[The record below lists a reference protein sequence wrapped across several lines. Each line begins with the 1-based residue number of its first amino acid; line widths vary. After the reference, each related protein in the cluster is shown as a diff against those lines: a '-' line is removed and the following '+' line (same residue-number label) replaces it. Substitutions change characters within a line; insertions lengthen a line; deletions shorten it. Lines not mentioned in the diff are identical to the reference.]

1 MAKARVLAVDDQRYF
16 RELLANMLEE
26 EGFEAQTASSGEEAL
41 HILEHAA
48 FDIVLTDLVMPGMDG
63 SDLVHRIKQR
73 DPSQDVVVVTGVV
86 DVKTAVQ
93 AMKIGATEY
102 LLKPFDRKTLSTA
115 LHGILQNRRL
125 EAEHARLLEEN
136 IEYIGERSLY
146 ERALGIFSALA
157 VEPLAVRVVDALCH
171 ETRAQG
177 GVMWVASD
185 TREGELHLAAARG
198 LVRVADEAETIEVE
212 GLPEQIRSSGARCA
226 VLPWRKGDEDGPNA
240 LYAPLRR
247 DGGIVGL
254 VRLTDKLEGESFD
267 AVDQAAV
274 ERFAHF
280 ADTALAN
287 ALRVRWLERRSLR
300 DPDTGAYNI
309 EYFQDVARIEIE
321 KASRFGRTLAVLAL
335 DLGPAESLRL
345 LGGGSRPG
353 AWLAGVADALRG
365 LLRATDILAADGAS
379 RFFALLPEADALG
392 AAVLKRRLLRV
403 LERSELFTDID
414 VAARPRAHVGVA
426 LYPGDGAHLESL
438 LRSVDAAV
446 EQERSSQAVSLGID
460 RLSLAAG
467 LHALVRQGTP
477 ERPETADQLVRFLL
491 AEVRRRGRER
501 GVLYAAPGT
510 ALARA
515 MRAGLEELGDSMG
528 STDLVVIADGEPP
541 GAARPELNWVPTHR
555 APGLPPCVVHYG
567 DGPVYALIREEG
579 HDDAPAR
586 LFHTSDRA
594 LVEHLAFRLQEE
606 LALPASLGGDG
617 RA

>member
-16 RELLANMLEE
+16 RELLAGMLEE
-26 EGFEAQTASSGEEAL
+26 EGFEAQTASSGDEAL
-41 HILEHAA
+41 HILENAH

-63 SDLVHRIKQR
+63 SELVHRIKQR
-73 DPSQDVVVVTGVV
+73 DSSQDVVVVTGVV
-86 DVKTAVQ
+86 DVKTAVE

-115 LHGILQNRRL
+115 LQGILQSRRL

-157 VEPLAVRVVDALCH
+157 VEPLAVRIVDALCH

-177 GVMWVASD
+177 GVMWVAGE
-185 TREGELHLAAARG
+185 TREDQLHLAAARG
-198 LVRVADEAETIEVE
+198 LVRVADEQENLDIE
-212 GLPEQIRSSGARCA
+212 GLPEEIRAAARCA
-226 VLPWRKGDEDGPNA
+226 VLPWREADGDSNA
-240 LYAPLRR
+240 LYAPVRR
-247 DGGIVGL
+247 RGQVVGL
-254 VRLTDKLEGESFD
+254 VRLTDKLEGETFD

-274 ERFAHF
+274 ERFLQF
-280 ADTALAN
+280 ADTAVGN

-300 DPDTGAYNI
+300 DPDTGAYNL
-309 EYFQDVARIEIE
+309 EYFQDVARLEIE
-321 KASRFGRTLAVLAL
+321 KASRFGRTMALLAL

-365 LLRATDILAADGAS
+365 LLRATDILAADGSS

-403 LERSELFTDID
+403 LERSELFRDID
-414 VAARPRAHVGVA
+414 AVARPRAHVGVA
-426 LYPGDGAHLESL
+426 LFPGDGAQLEPL
-438 LRSVDAAV
+438 LRGLDAAI
-446 EQERSSQAVSLGID
+446 EQERGSQAVSLGID
-460 RLSLAAG
+460 RLSLSAG

-477 ERPETADQLVRFLL
+477 ERPETADQLVRFVLG
-491 AEVRRRGRER
+491 EVGRRSRER

-510 ALARA
+510 ALAA
-515 MRAGLEELGDSMG
+515 ATRAGLAALRDAAG
-528 STDLVVIADGEPP
+528 STDLVVIAEGEPP
-541 GAARPELNWVPTHR
+541 PGSQAPLSWVSPDR
-555 APGLPPCVVHYG
+555 APGLPPCLVHYG
-567 DGPVYALIREEG
+567 DGPVYALIREEA
-579 HDDAPAR
+579 HEDTPAR

-606 LALPASLGGDG
+606 LALPASLGGE
-617 RA
+617 RHS